1 MFPSYKIKSNETIPT
16 PTQIQYRGRLGR
28 RKISPKFISKLTLF
42 SPSPTT
48 FRFLSCTT
56 KPNVVAISSGFAQE
70 QERKLKTLLRQHPF
84 SCNIVINFK
93 CIPVTRKHH
102 ILIPSCA
109 FSSCQK
115 KKNSHHHLVNLGWF
129 PVLPW
134 MALTRVFA
142 ASFDGLFCSFRCVF

>member
-115 KKNSHHHLVNLGWF
+115 KKKLAPSPSKPWLF
-129 PVLPW
+129 PC
-134 MALTRVFA
+134 
-142 ASFDGLFCSFRCVF
+142 ASLDGIDSGVCSILRWSFP